1 MFTKTMIALVTA
13 IALFASLGSFANA
26 KNNEHGCTVSAQT
39 EEGYRS
45 AEPSWRVC

>member
-13 IALFASLGSFANA
+13 VALSASFGSFANA
-26 KNNEHGCTVSAQT
+26 KNNDRDCSISTLS